1 MNNKFSKKRYIKL
14 KEIQFDKNKRK
25 NVLVISK
32 ITKTKR
38 KKFIKCYITFIIII
52 INIILILIYITT
64 KNQSPFNLLNI
75 LSIFFKK
82 EPPFNYKEH
91 IYSRGQTLDRGLKYI
106 KECREGNLLISSS
119 KFKKVNSP
127 KISVV
132 IPIYNCER
140 TLKSAIRSVQ
150 NQDMLDI
157 EIILINDNSNQKTIS
172 LVNELMNQDP
182 RIRLINNERRKGQF
196 YSRNIGALEAK
207 GEYIVNLD
215 SDDMYIDTDVF
226 NTLYYSIKDGDFD
239 ILAHKMFEAYSFTD
253 RYYIREHMFNHRENK
268 TLFQPRLSCYAIST
282 NGQWKVND
290 INIWGK
296 LYKSSVYKKAV
307 NALGKER
314 MEYYDVHAEDYLM
327 LHLLY
332 NIANSFKFEKKYGL
346 FHKVSGGSNSHK
358 IKNDELTFG
367 ELFFTEII
375 FDFRKPECKNISV
388 GRLIGSSGGYKRAN
402 QDNKNYYV
410 KIYKKMLEANDIDE
424 NLKNDLK
431 NSFSKYFSF
440 NSSEEQ
446 KN

>member
-25 NVLVISK
+25 NGLISK

-75 LSIFFKK
+75 LSIFYKK
-82 EPPFNYKEH
+82 RPPFNYKEH

-226 NTLYYSIKDGDFD
+226 NIVSLID
-239 ILAHKMFEAYSFTD
+239 IIL
-253 RYYIREHMFNHRENK
+253 ENTCLIIEK
-268 TLFQPRLSCYAIST
+268 I
-282 NGQWKVND
+282 
-290 INIWGK
+290 K
-296 LYKSSVYKKAV
+296 LYFNLDLVVMRYQLMD
-307 NALGKER
+307 NGK
-314 MEYYDVHAEDYLM
+314 
-327 LHLLY
+327 
-332 NIANSFKFEKKYGL
+332 
-346 FHKVSGGSNSHK
+346 
-358 IKNDELTFG
+358 
-367 ELFFTEII
+367 
-375 FDFRKPECKNISV
+375 
-388 GRLIGSSGGYKRAN
+388 
-402 QDNKNYYV
+402 
-410 KIYKKMLEANDIDE
+410 
-424 NLKNDLK
+424 
-431 NSFSKYFSF
+431 
-440 NSSEEQ
+440 
-446 KN
+446 